1 MMQREPS
8 CQVIPFPA
16 AKRTGRIQRVA
27 GFLSG
32 RRGRGAEAYWQR
44 ITDDMHR
51 QMTKAGIDPEIIARE
66 LEDFRRAVAGAMVQ
80 GGAA

>member
-1 MMQREPS
+1 MTQRETA

-27 GFLSG
+27 GFLSTQ
-32 RRGRGAEAYWQR
+32 RGRGGEAYWQR

-51 QMTKAGIDPEIIARE
+51 QMTKAGIDPDTIARE
-66 LEDFRRAVAGAMVQ
+66 LEEFRRAVAGAMVQ